1 MKLNHILVL
10 LGAAGASSLA
20 AYPAHSQA
28 PAAATAAAPGE
39 VTAGAMVY
47 GPQGSEVGKVEKVEG
62 GNAVINTG
70 KNSAAIPVS
79 ALGHNEKGLLVSM
92 TREQLD
98 AAVEAATAKAQGN
111 LAQALVAGAA
121 VRSADGQAIGKIAGV
136 SPQGIVTVQRDNDSF
151 ALQKDMFTTDA
162 QGVTL
167 RLTAAQL
174 NAAVAKQQQAS
185 AATPPAQP

>member
-1 MKLNHILVL
+1 
-10 LGAAGASSLA
+10 
-20 AYPAHSQA
+20 
-28 PAAATAAAPGE
+28 
-39 VTAGAMVY
+39 MVY